1 MSAANIMSED
11 NINPLVDFIAYAFYY
26 LPRLGPEISLYGHLL
41 VSSLFPIWIAAHAA
55 LSRPPSAAKPPKKSD
70 KDYDEGDDDDEEDE
84 DEEGP
89 VERLEGLQPSDALMF
104 PLTAGLT
111 LCSLYAALKW
121 LKDPSIVNK
130 ILGFYFSQMGMF
142 FAVSFLKDVL
152 LFVRSFIFPKYY
164 RHQGRIFHAKQSERV
179 FKTKTTGEVNSPV
192 HVRNSPLPGLYGRI
206 PLPSFVSNQLWACRN
221 ASYQQLRL
229 RFHVRGLFNI
239 KPLVGLLDLLSV
251 TIALV
256 AVAYFQFVEKPWW
269 LTNFLGFSFSYGT
282 MQLMSPT
289 TFGTGSLIL
298 TSLFFYDIYFV
309 FFTPVMVHV
318 AKNLDVPIKLMFP
331 RTDET
336 GEPAH
341 AMLGLGDIVIPGMMI
356 CLALRFDIFLYY
368 RLKGTQKAK
377 IEGLDDE
384 IAKPEYQ
391 RATGLWGERFWA
403 PSIRTKEPELKPPYH
418 DARAF
423 PKVYFTASL
432 VGYVAGMITTLVVMQ
447 KFNHAQPALLYLVPG
462 ILISLWGT
470 AFVRGEVRLM
480 LDFSDAEED
489 EEEENEEKKDSD
501 KKSEN
506 EKSEPATNSMKG
518 LFMRILSGDATVFSS
533 KSEEK
538 KKENV
543 NKIARSKESKG
554 SKINESSIDK
564 SKARDAEDDLDLILF
579 SISFPRKKHAKRGID
594 YDENPTN
601 DEGLVMIPGPIDDDD
616 ERPLKKRR
624 GTPRRPTLE

>member
-1 MSAANIMSED
+1 MSED
-11 NINPLVDFIAYAFYY
+11 NINPLVDFIAHAFYY

-41 VSSLFPIWIAAHAA
+41 VSALFPIWIAAHAA
-55 LSRPPSAAKPPKKSD
+55 LSRPSSAAKPPKKSD
-70 KDYDEGDDDDEEDE
+70 KDCDDEDDDDEEDD

-89 VERLEGLQPSDALMF
+89 VEKLEGLQPSDALIF
-104 PLTAGLT
+104 PLTAGFT

-142 FAVSFLKDVL
+142 FAVAFLKDVL
-152 LFVRSFIFPKYY
+152 LFGRSFIFPKYY
-164 RHQGRIFHAKQSERV
+164 RHQGRIFHAKQSERL
-179 FKTKTTGEVNSPV
+179 FKAKTTDGVNSPGYA
-192 HVRNSPLPGLYGRI
+192 RSSPLPGVFSRI
-206 PLPSFVSNQLWACRN
+206 PLPVFVSNRLWACRN

-229 RFHVRGLFNI
+229 RFHIRGLVDI
-239 KPLVGLLDLLSV
+239 KPLVGLLDLLSIV
-251 TIALV
+251 VALV
-256 AVAYFQFVEKPWW
+256 AVVYFQFVEKPWW
-269 LTNFLGFSFSYGT
+269 LTNFLGFSFCYGT
-282 MQLMSPT
+282 LQLMSPT

-298 TSLFFYDIYFV
+298 ISLFFYDIYFV

-341 AMLGLGDIVIPGMMI
+341 AMLGLGDIVIPGMMV

-368 RLKGTQKAK
+368 RLKGAQKAK
-377 IEGLDDE
+377 IEGLEDG

-391 RATGLWGERFWA
+391 RATGSWGERFWA
-403 PSIRTKEPELKPPYH
+403 PSVQAKEPEIKPPYH

-423 PKVYFTASL
+423 PKVYFKASL
-432 VGYVAGMITTLVVMQ
+432 IGYVFGMVATLVVMQ
-447 KFNHAQPALLYLVPG
+447 RFNHAQPALLYLVPG

-470 AFVRGEVRLM
+470 ALCRGEVRLM
-480 LDFSDAEED
+480 SDFSDAEED
-489 EEEENEEKKDSD
+489 EEEDSEEKEDSD
-501 KKSEN
+501 KKLAD
-506 EKSEPATNSMKG
+506 EKGVPANDGVKG
-518 LFMRILSGDATVFSS
+518 LFMRIFSGDMTVFGS

-538 KKENV
+538 KEDV
-543 NKIARSKESKG
+543 NEKSESTKDKGGKTKESAT
-554 SKINESSIDK
+554 DK
-564 SKARDAEDDLDLILF
+564 PEVKNAEDDLNLISF
-579 SISFPRKKHAKRGID
+579 SISFPRKKHVKQGID
-594 YDENPTN
+594 YDEGPIN

-624 GTPRRPTLE
+624 GTPRRSTSE

>member
-1 MSAANIMSED
+1 MSAADIMSED
-11 NINPLVDFIAYAFYY
+11 NINPLVDFVAHAFYY
-26 LPRLGPEISLYGHLL
+26 LPRLGPELSLYSHLL
-41 VSSLFPIWIAAHAA
+41 VSALFPIWIAAHAA
-55 LSRPPSAAKPPKKSD
+55 LSRPSSAAKPPKKSD
-70 KDYDEGDDDDEEDE
+70 KDYDEDSDDEEGE

-89 VERLEGLQPSDALMF
+89 VEKLEGLQPSDALMF
-104 PLTAGLT
+104 PLTAGFT

-142 FAVSFLKDVL
+142 FVVAFLKDIL
-152 LFVRSFIFPKYY
+152 LFGRSFIFPKYY

-179 FKTKTTGEVNSPV
+179 FKTKTADEVNSPG
-192 HVRNSPLPGLYGRI
+192 HVRNSPLPGVFSRV
-206 PLPSFVSNQLWACRN
+206 PLPGFVLNQLWACRN

-229 RFHVRGLFNI
+229 RFHIRGLFNI

-251 TIALV
+251 TVALV

-341 AMLGLGDIVIPGMMI
+341 AMLGLGDIVIPGMMV
-356 CLALRFDIFLYY
+356 CLALRFDLFLYY
-368 RLKGTQKAK
+368 RLKGAQKAK
-377 IEGLDDE
+377 IAGLDGE

-403 PSIRTKEPELKPPYH
+403 PSVRAKEPEVKPPYH

-432 VGYVAGMITTLVVMQ
+432 VGYVAGMIATLMVMQ

-470 AFVRGEVRLM
+470 ALARGEVRLM

-489 EEEENEEKKDSD
+489 EEEEGEEKKGSD
-501 KKSEN
+501 KKLTDAEA
-506 EKSEPATNSMKG
+506 EPAKDGVKG
-518 LFMRILSGDATVFSS
+518 LFMRILSGAPTVFSS
-533 KSEEK
+533 KSEQ
-538 KKENV
+538 KKEDANE
-543 NKIARSKESKG
+543 KTESEEAKASKTKESAA
-554 SKINESSIDK
+554 DQ
-564 SKARDAEDDLDLILF
+564 SKAKNAEDDLDLITF
-579 SISFPRKKHAKRGID
+579 SISFPGKKHAKRGID
-594 YDENPTN
+594 YDENPTK
-601 DEGLVMIPGPIDDDD
+601 DEGLVMIPGPIDDND

>member
-1 MSAANIMSED
+1 MSEPD
-11 NINPLVDFIAYAFYY
+11 INPLVGFIAHAFYY

-41 VSSLFPIWIAAHAA
+41 VSALFPIWAGAHAS
-55 LSRPPSAAKPPKKSD
+55 LSRPSSAAKPPKKSD
-70 KDYDEGDDDDEEDE
+70 KDCDDEDDDDKEDE
-84 DEEGP
+84 DEEGRI
-89 VERLEGLQPSDALMF
+89 ERLEGLQPSDALMF
-104 PLTAGLT
+104 PLTAGFT

-142 FAVSFLKDVL
+142 FAVAFLKDVL
-152 LFVRSFIFPKYY
+152 LFGRSFVFPKYY
-164 RHQGRIFHAKQSERV
+164 RHQGRIFHVKQSERV
-179 FKTKTTGEVNSPV
+179 FKTKTRDELNSPG
-192 HVRNSPLPGLYGRI
+192 HVRSSPLPGVFGTI
-206 PLPSFVSNQLWACRN
+206 PLPVFVLNQLWACRN

-229 RFHVRGLFNI
+229 RFHIRGLFKI

-251 TIALV
+251 VVALV
-256 AVAYFQFVEKPWW
+256 AVAYFQFVDKPWW

-282 MQLMSPT
+282 LQLMSPT

-298 TSLFFYDIYFV
+298 ISLFFYDIYFV

-341 AMLGLGDIVIPGMMI
+341 AMLGLGDIVIPGMMV
-356 CLALRFDIFLYY
+356 CLALRFDLFLYY
-368 RLKGTQKAK
+368 RLKGAQKAH
-377 IEGLDDE
+377 IEGLDGE

-391 RATGLWGERFWA
+391 RATGSWGERFWA
-403 PSIRTKEPELKPPYH
+403 PSVWTKEPEIKPPYH

-432 VGYVAGMITTLVVMQ
+432 VGYVIGMITTLVVMQ
-447 KFNHAQPALLYLVPG
+447 RFNHAQPALLYLVPG

-470 AFVRGEVRLM
+470 ALCRGEVRLM
-480 LDFSDAEED
+480 SDFCDAEED
-489 EEEENEEKKDSD
+489 EEEDSEEKKDLD
-501 KKSEN
+501 KKLVDD
-506 EKSEPATNSMKG
+506 KSESTNEGLKG
-518 LFMRILSGDATVFSS
+518 LFMRIMSGDMTVFSS
-533 KSEEK
+533 KSKEK
-538 KKENV
+538 KKEDV
-543 NKIARSKESKG
+543 KEKPESNEVKG
-554 SKINESSIDK
+554 SKTKGSATDK
-564 SKARDAEDDLDLILF
+564 SKAKNAEDDLDLISF
-579 SISFPRKKHAKRGID
+579 SISLPRKKHAKSGID